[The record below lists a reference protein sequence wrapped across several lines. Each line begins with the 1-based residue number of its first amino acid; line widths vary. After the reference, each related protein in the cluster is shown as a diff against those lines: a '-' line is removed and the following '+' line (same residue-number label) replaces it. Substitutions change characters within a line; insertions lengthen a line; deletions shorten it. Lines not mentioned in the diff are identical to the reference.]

1 MFFKKKHITSDKN
14 IQDEN
19 KTFCKDIYSYILEIL
34 VDKIKNCKMKWFH
47 TFAVVIFIPKYG
59 AIPLQ
64 GFGTDDQTTGS
75 KWPPHENTGN

>member
-1 MFFKKKHITSDKN
+1 
-14 IQDEN
+14 
-19 KTFCKDIYSYILEIL
+19 
-34 VDKIKNCKMKWFH
+34 MKWFQA
-47 TFAVVIFIPKYG
+47 FAVVIFIPKYG